1 MATSV
6 ASTGGEAAADPL
18 PAGDRIAEG
27 GRRRHE
33 CRGAAKEGLN
43 EAPARE
49 GHGREPPGRV
59 DAAELEE
66 GGRDL
71 TWTAKERRLALAEP
85 KVALRGLALR
95 RPTPR
100 VAWLCRARV
109 EEAEAGGGMRR
120 LLAKS
125 R

>member
-1 MATSV
+1 M
-6 ASTGGEAAADPL
+6 
-18 PAGDRIAEG
+18 PAGGRIAEG
-27 GRRRHE
+27 GGRRHE
-33 CRGAAKEGLN
+33 RQGAAKEGQN

-49 GHGREPPGRV
+49 GHGY
-59 DAAELEE
+59 ELADRAHTVELDE

-71 TWTAKERRLALAEP
+71 TWTAEERRLALAEP

-100 VAWLCRARV
+100 LARLCRARV
-109 EEAEAGGGMRR
+109 EEAEAGGGMRH
-120 LLAKS
+120 LCAKS